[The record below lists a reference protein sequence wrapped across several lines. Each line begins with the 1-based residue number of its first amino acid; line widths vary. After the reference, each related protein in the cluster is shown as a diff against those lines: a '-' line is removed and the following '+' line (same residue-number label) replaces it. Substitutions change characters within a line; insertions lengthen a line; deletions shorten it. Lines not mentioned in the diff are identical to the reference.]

1 MIAIYNIFVEGGEKM
16 YLDEHKILEE
26 RMGKK
31 LNGLRDDLNSVRA
44 GRANPAI
51 LDRLSIDY
59 YGVITPVKQ
68 IASVAAPEPRLITIQ
83 PYDLSVITSIEKAI
97 QQSDLGINPSN
108 DGKIIRLNIPQL
120 TEERRKELTKIVRR
134 MAEDSKIAIRNE
146 RRNTNDI
153 LKKMEKDS
161 KISEDDLKVA
171 QDEVQKITDKF
182 IEQVDEI
189 VTNKEKEIMEV

>member
-1 MIAIYNIFVEGGEKM
+1 M